1 MDHIIQFDRQV
12 FLIINGMHSP
22 FFDFLMFWLS
32 DKFIWIPLYAVLL
45 FLMIRQSPARWW
57 LILISIALLV
67 TITDQVSV
75 KAFKDVFLRLRPC
88 HEPLLEG
95 MVRILNEHCGGKYGF
110 VSSHATNTF
119 GMAVFSGLMLKK
131 RFGWVL
137 PALLV
142 WAGIISYSRIY
153 LGVHYPGDVLAGG
166 AVGALI
172 GWAVFRLYRLADTG
186 VQGKSHRSIH

>member
-32 DKFIWIPLYAVLL
+32 EKYIWVPLYAVLL
-45 FLMIRQSPARWW
+45 YLMIRQNPGRWW

-67 TITDQVSV
+67 TVTDQISV

-95 MVRILNEHCGGKYGF
+95 MVRILNNHCGGKYGF
-110 VSSHATNTF
+110 ISSHAANTF
-119 GMAVFSGLMLKK
+119 GFAVFGGLMLRK

-137 PALLV
+137 PAMLV

-153 LGVHYPGDVLAGG
+153 LGVHYPGDVLVGG
-166 AVGALI
+166 VVGALI
-172 GWAVFRLYRLADTG
+172 GWAVFRLYKLADTG
-186 VQGKSHRSIH
+186 VQVKF

>member
-1 MDHIIQFDRQV
+1 MDHIIQFDRQI

-186 VQGKSHRSIH
+186 RQVKSR